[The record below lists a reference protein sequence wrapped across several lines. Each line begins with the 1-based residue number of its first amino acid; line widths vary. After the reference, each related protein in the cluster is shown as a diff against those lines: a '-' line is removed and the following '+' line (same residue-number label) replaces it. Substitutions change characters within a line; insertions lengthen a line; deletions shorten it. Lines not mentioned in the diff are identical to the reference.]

1 MSEPRLIEGEVRIDD
16 RGELLFVNGFNFDG
30 IRRFYIVS
38 NHQAGCVRAWHAHR
52 HEAKYV
58 LVVQGVAIV
67 AAVQIDDWQEPNR
80 NSEVHRFVL
89 SAAKPSILYIP
100 PGFAN
105 GFKSLTADTKLVFF
119 STATIE
125 ESQNDDVRF
134 DAHYW
139 DIWAVVER

>member
-38 NHQAGCVRAWHAHR
+38 NHQAGFVRAWHAHR
-52 HEAKYV
+52 HEAKHV
-58 LVVQGVAIV
+58 LVVQGAAIV
-67 AAVQIDDWQEPNR
+67 AAVKIDDWREPNR

-139 DIWAVVER
+139 DIWGVVER